1 MSIKTTVITGATSG
15 IGKETALALAK
26 KDHALY
32 LLVRNTVKGDQLKQ
46 DIITQTGNKN
56 IHVIKCDLSDLQSVR
71 DAAAALNNGKLF
83 AINVLINNAGGI
95 FDKKEI
101 TKDGVEMTFV
111 TNHLGHFL
119 LTTSIMP
126 LLEKGHARII
136 NVSSEGHKMG
146 KANFDDLQWEQRP
159 YSAIKAYGEAK
170 LFNIYFTKSLAEKFA
185 DKGVSSFAVHPG
197 VVKTSFGAEVG
208 GISKVLLWL
217 AKPFMISAEEGA
229 QTTVFLATEP
239 GIEAKSCQ
247 YFIKKK
253 MAKSSVLAW
262 SEANRNKLWDISK
275 KLVGKV
281 AVVDDTSKGGKS

>member
-32 LLVRNTVKGDQLKQ
+32 LLVRNIVKGEELKK
-46 DIITQTGNKN
+46 DIIAQTGNKN
-56 IHVIKCDLSDLQSVR
+56 IHVVKCDLSDLQSVR
-71 DAAAALNNGKLF
+71 DAAAELNNGKLF
-83 AINVLINNAGGI
+83 AINVLINNAGGM
-95 FDKKEI
+95 FDKKELS
-101 TKDGVEMTFV
+101 KDGFEMTFA

-119 LTTSIMP
+119 LTTSLLP

-159 YSAIKAYGEAK
+159 YSAIKAYGTAK
-170 LFNIYFTKSLAEKFA
+170 LFNIYFTKSLAEKYA

-197 VVKTSFGAEVG
+197 IVRTGFGAG
-208 GISKVLLWL
+208 SSGFSKFILLL
-217 AKPFMISAEEGA
+217 ARPIMISPEEGA
-229 QTTVFLATEP
+229 KTSVFLATEP
-239 GIEAKSCQ
+239 GMEAKSCQ
-247 YFIKKK
+247 YFIKCK

-262 SEANRNKLWDISK
+262 SEENRNKLWDISK

-281 AVVDDTSKGGKS
+281 TVS